1 MYILDFQT
9 DKSSFIMYFWLRQ
22 LQCHMA
28 NVGVYNNPISLG
40 GSPPPRHG
48 ILYTSSASQNWQSA
62 GIRQISTIPP
72 PIKHDILCYKCI
84 IL

>member
-40 GSPPPRHG
+40 GESPSQTWNSLYFFREPKLAIYWHPPNF
-48 ILYTSSASQNWQSA
+48 YNSA
-62 GIRQISTIPP
+62 P
-72 PIKHDILCYKCI
+72 Y
-84 IL
+84 